1 MVTCYPVRGKQKSI
15 DICAAFAHGCGGQLS
30 YRHVP
35 GPAMFYGVDESNLAI
50 WRKVR
55 ASGDDWYYVDN
66 SYFDPTR
73 GTYFRIT
80 KNRLQCHWTD
90 RPDDPDPARWEAL
103 DIKLQPWQAN
113 LDGRTI
119 ICPQSD
125 SFMRDIA
132 GYKGDWLKEVLT
144 KLRMRDHAE
153 DHIKVRH
160 WDRNKQRAM
169 ASLPDDLRGAKMLLT
184 YSSAAA
190 VTAIISGIP
199 AYSSGESAA
208 LHQLPFYDAERLR
221 AMLVMANGQF
231 TLDEMRSGFA
241 WERVG

>member
-1 MVTCYPVRGKQKSI
+1 MVTCYPVHGKAKSL
-15 DICAAFAHGCGGQLS
+15 DICKAFAKGCGGTWSAS
-30 YRHVP
+30 YVP

-80 KNRLQCHWTD
+80 KNRLQCHWADGGTD
-90 RPDDPDPARWEAL
+90 EPDRARFDAL
-103 DIKLQPWQAN
+103 DINLEPWQSN
-113 LDGRTI
+113 IDGRTI
-119 ICPQSD
+119 VCPQSD

-132 GYKGDWLKEVLT
+132 GYKGNWLDDLLKKRKSYKGIL
-144 KLRMRDHAE
+144 
-153 DHIKVRH
+153 VRP
-160 WDRNKQRAM
+160 WDRNKARAM
-169 ASLPDDLRGAKMLLT
+169 ASLQDDLRGAKALLT

-190 VTAIISGIP
+190 VTAVIAGIP

-208 LHQLPFYDAERLR
+208 LHMLPFYDAERLR

-241 WERVG
+241 WERVR